1 MREVTIIK
9 QIITENLATNIIS
22 LMEPKLT
29 WKDTVNTMRLTQ
41 KPVKLLKRL
50 IEIFTDPED
59 VVIDPCFG
67 SGSTARAAVELGRNF
82 YGFEINK
89 EFYRRA
95 KEEMLK
101 FPEERQLSI
110 FDMDGVSNE

>member
-1 MREVTIIK
+1 M
-9 QIITENLATNIIS
+9 
-22 LMEPKLT
+22 
-29 WKDTVNTMRLTQ
+29 
-41 KPVKLLKRL
+41 
-50 IEIFTDPED
+50 
-59 VVIDPCFG
+59 
-67 SGSTARAAVELGRNF
+67 AVELGRNF

>member
-1 MREVTIIK
+1 MQRERTGAIYRKRNGGLREVTIIK
-9 QIITENLATNIIS
+9 QIITENLAT
-22 LMEPKLT
+22 
-29 WKDTVNTMRLTQ
+29 
-41 KPVKLLKRL
+41 
-50 IEIFTDPED
+50 
-59 VVIDPCFG
+59 
-67 SGSTARAAVELGRNF
+67 NF